1 LLREKGILRAVLEEL
16 ARSDYGGLTFERV
29 AARAG
34 VNKTTVYRRWDTKAD
49 LVRAAL
55 SSVVQAL
62 GPGPTTGTLRGDLL
76 RIGRAMADFSTSFE
90 GQCLMRLRLL
100 QHPEPELAG
109 IARDLHAKHLVEL
122 AALAQAAVARG
133 EVAPD
138 VDITLLLDT
147 LGGALHVRLV
157 MKNEPV
163 DHVFIAQVVDVLLN
177 GVRGK
182 NPQRIVASKKMTK
195 RRRSLR
201 STWLPEGRRTRG

>member
-1 LLREKGILRAVLEEL
+1 MLEEL
-16 ARSDYGGLTFERV
+16 ARADYGGLTFERV

-34 VNKTTVYRRWDTKAD
+34 VNKTTVYRHWETKAD

-55 SSVVQAL
+55 SSVAQAF

-90 GQCLMRLRLL
+90 GQSLMRLRLL

-109 IARDLHAKHLVEL
+109 IAKGLHATHLVEL
-122 AALAQAAVARG
+122 VALAQAAVARG
-133 EVAPD
+133 EVAAD
-138 VDITLLLDT
+138 VDITLLLDM

-163 DHVFIAQVVDVLLN
+163 DHVFIARVVDVLLD
-177 GVRGK
+177 GVSRSK
-182 NPQRIVASKKMTK
+182 PQRMVAPRKPGK
-195 RRRSLR
+195 RRRPSR
-201 STWLPEGRRTRG
+201 